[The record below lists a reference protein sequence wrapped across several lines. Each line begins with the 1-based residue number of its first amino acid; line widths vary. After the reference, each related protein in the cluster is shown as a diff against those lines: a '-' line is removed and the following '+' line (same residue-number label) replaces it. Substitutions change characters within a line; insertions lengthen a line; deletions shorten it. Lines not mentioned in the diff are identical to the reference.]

1 MVYLLAVVT
10 GLFTIYSCDDDTDF
24 AESNRTESSKVNI
37 KDASIQE
44 QAYADYLELL
54 KSLDASATRNISSS
68 TDFPEYYGGCYI
80 NEEGNLV
87 VLIKEEKH
95 EYAQRFLTRSLSS
108 SIKYETCQYSYN
120 ELQQVVDEIRQKA
133 SAGNEFLFNNVSLYG
148 ISEKENSVEVGLLN
162 NTPSV
167 IQEFKKQICDSKTI
181 KFCNSGKLILDSGI
195 DCASEIKTHRDGK
208 VHGASV
214 GYRAK
219 DKDGN
224 IGIVTAGHFI
234 KKDEI
239 LNDANDIPI
248 GKCLYSKDENYID
261 AAFCSITT
269 KDYVPTNRILYMED
283 VDKDT
288 LSTTLAQPPAGS
300 YVNMVGKSSKRS
312 SGTIYNASYD
322 VLNASQQT
330 ILKDVILARYSSD
343 DGDSGGIVY
352 ALTKATNTRYTVG
365 INLGR
370 ITIDGTVY
378 GGCIKAYLIN
388 QTFGLARY

>member
-1 MVYLLAVVT
+1 MKKMVYLLAVVT

-234 KKDEI
+234 KK
-239 LNDANDIPI
+239 
-248 GKCLYSKDENYID
+248 
-261 AAFCSITT
+261 
-269 KDYVPTNRILYMED
+269 R
-283 VDKDT
+283 
-288 LSTTLAQPPAGS
+288 
-300 YVNMVGKSSKRS
+300 
-312 SGTIYNASYD
+312 
-322 VLNASQQT
+322 
-330 ILKDVILARYSSD
+330 
-343 DGDSGGIVY
+343 
-352 ALTKATNTRYTVG
+352 
-365 INLGR
+365 
-370 ITIDGTVY
+370 
-378 GGCIKAYLIN
+378 
-388 QTFGLARY
+388 